1 MSTTLIRY
9 TCQVCGGALDPIG
22 EHNFKCR
29 HCGSIWEKEHIDDF
43 EKILEKFDVALRE
56 QRAEDLAR
64 LARRRYEETRKENVS
79 NTNLEVICNKI
90 LNKNPDDF
98 YSQFYLAT
106 CKDDYS
112 LPNFLNA
119 LDVNAHYYAVEQMLE
134 YLIRGLQARWI
145 NAVSNLIEKA
155 YKKNDIAKY
164 NHYRTKLDDMAERV
178 EEGIFEPGI
187 PRDIFIAYSSQDMGS
202 VNELLRVLEDE
213 NGLSCFVAARNLR
226 HGSGAVENYQGAI
239 NTALDNCKA
248 VVFVSSHN
256 SRNLKCEAMKELAY
270 IKKNLP
276 DMWRIELL
284 INDYRGTSVEKVC
297 KEFFADLEYCTSPQ
311 QVADRYTEKY
321 ILEGEG
327 GEAEARRRFEEETRR
342 RIEAEYAAK
351 WQAEAEAKRKAEAEA
366 EAKRKFEEETR
377 RKLEAEY
384 AAKMRAEAEAKHK
397 AEAET
402 EAKRK
407 FEEETRRKLEAE
419 YAAKFQAEAKAEAK
433 TESKHTSSQQ
443 SEEHKCNLCGSK
455 LEYKGDGIFECPY
468 CKHRQYEGFTRRTEA
483 EAKRKAEAEA
493 KRKPDPA
500 LEFKTIRY
508 ENGTYEGT
516 VLNGVPHGKGKYTWT
531 SGEVYEGELAFSKR
545 NGRGKN
551 TYANGNVYDGDWVDN
566 KRHGK
571 CIYTFTNG
579 NIYEGDFTDDKQTG
593 RGLMLYSN
601 GEVYDGYLLDS
612 KRSGNGRY
620 NFSNGNVYDG
630 NWSNDKCHG
639 KGKITYANNDVYEG
653 DLVNNVRHG
662 KGKYTYANGDVY
674 NGDWANDAPHGKC
687 KFTFASGELYEGNWA
702 GGKRNGKG
710 KNNYVSGNIYDGD
723 WVDNKRHGKG
733 KFIWTNG
740 NVYEGD
746 WVNDVR
752 HGKGT
757 FTYANGQ
764 IKKGYW
770 QNDTFIG

>member
-9 TCQVCGGALDPIG
+9 TCQVCGGALDPVG

-43 EKILEKFDVALRE
+43 EKILEKFDTALRE
-56 QRAEDLAR
+56 QRAEDLAK

-79 NTNLEVICNKI
+79 NTNLESICNEI

-106 CKDDYS
+106 CKEDYS
-112 LPNFLNA
+112 LPSFLNA

-145 NAVSNLIEKA
+145 HAVSTLIEKA

-164 NHYRTKLDDMAERV
+164 NLYRTKLDDMAERV

-226 HGSGAVENYQGAI
+226 HGSGAVENYQAAI
-239 NTALDNCKA
+239 NTALENCKA
-248 VVFVSSHN
+248 VVFVSSQN
-256 SRNLKCEAMKELAY
+256 SRSLKCEAMKELAY

-284 INDYRGTSVEKVC
+284 INDYRGTSVERVC
-297 KEFFADLEYCTSPQ
+297 KDFFADLEYCTSPQ

-321 ILEGEG
+321 MLEGEEAEAKPTIDIEAEIQRKLEEALAKQQAAAEAKRLS
-327 GEAEARRRFEEETRR
+327 EAEAR
-342 RIEAEYAAK
+342 
-351 WQAEAEAKRKAEAEA
+351 
-366 EAKRKFEEETR
+366 RKFEEETR

-384 AAKMRAEAEAKHK
+384 TAKWQ
-397 AEAET
+397 AET
-402 EAKRK
+402 ETKRK
-407 FEEETRRKLEAE
+407 AEENIKQQ
-419 YAAKFQAEAKAEAK
+419 AKAK
-433 TESKHTSSQQ
+433 TEKNENKQVSSQQ
-443 SEEHKCNLCGSK
+443 SKERQCALCGGK
-455 LEYKGDGIFECPY
+455 RFEYKGDGIFECYY
-468 CKHRQYEGFTRRTEA
+468 CRHIQYDEAERVSEEKRKTEA
-483 EAKRKAEAEA
+483 EAKRKSEAEA
-493 KRKPDPA
+493 KRKLESV

-508 ENGTYEGT
+508 DNGTYEGT
-516 VLNGVPHGKGKYTWT
+516 ILNGAPHGKGKYTWKN
-531 SGEVYEGELAFSKR
+531 GEVYEGELAFSKR

-551 TYANGNVYDGDWVDN
+551 TYVSGNVYDGDWVDN

-571 CIYTFTNG
+571 CIYTFTSG
-579 NIYEGDFTDDKQTG
+579 SIYEGDFTDDKQTG

-601 GEVYDGYLLDS
+601 GEVYEGDWLDG
-612 KRSGNGRY
+612 KRSGSGTYTSKNGL
-620 NFSNGNVYDG
+620 VYYG
-630 NWSNDKCHG
+630 NWINDKRNG
-639 KGKITYANNDVYEG
+639 KGKITYANKDTYEG
-653 DLVNNVRHG
+653 DWVNDVRHG

-674 NGDWANDAPHGKC
+674 DGDWVNEEPRGKG
-687 KFTFASGELYEGNWA
+687 KFTFANGEVYEGDWE

-710 KNNYVSGNIYDGD
+710 KNAYLSGNVYVGD
-723 WVDNKRHGKG
+723 WVDNKRHGNG

-740 NVYEGD
+740 NVYEGE